1 MHAIIYTAAGGL
13 EVLALR
19 DVPTPEPGPNQV
31 RVRVR
36 AAGLNRADILQRK
49 GAYPAPPGWPA
60 DIPGLEY
67 AGEVDAAGSGVT
79 RWRPGDRVMGL
90 AGGGAHAEYLVVHED
105 EALPAPADLS
115 WTDAAAIPEAFLTA
129 WDALTTRGRLIPG
142 ETVLIH
148 AVASGVGTAA
158 VQLAKTLGATV
169 LGTSRTPAKL
179 DALRALGLDVAIDTS
194 KRSFREQ
201 ITTPVHLILDVLG
214 GPAFQDNLAVL
225 APRGRLVM
233 LGFLQ
238 GALVPDANLGP
249 ILRQRLEVVGSVMR
263 TRSLEERVELV
274 AAFREQVLP
283 LFQAEGRKGGQADG
297 TPTDRP
303 SAVPPSRPPVRP
315 VVHAVYPFSDL
326 AAAHGAMERN
336 EGVGKIVLTW

>member
-1 MHAIIYTAAGGL
+1 MHAIVHTAAGGV

-19 DVPTPEPGPNQV
+19 DVPTPEPGPDQI

-36 AAGLNRADILQRK
+36 AAGLNRADIVQRK

-67 AGEVDAAGSGVT
+67 AGEVDAAGPGVT

-129 WDALTTRGRLIPG
+129 WDALATRGRLVPG

-194 KRSFREQ
+194 KRPFREQ

-214 GPAFQDNLAVL
+214 GPAFQDHLAGL
-225 APRGRLVM
+225 ACSGWSALALCCGP
-233 LGFLQ
+233 
-238 GALVPDANLGP
+238 GAVRSAWSWW
-249 ILRQRLEVVGSVMR
+249 RRSGSR
-263 TRSLEERVELV
+263 CCRS
-274 AAFREQVLP
+274 FR
-283 LFQAEGRKGGQADG
+283 RKGGRAERR
-297 TPTDRP
+297 TALPPTTLPPFRLP
-303 SAVPPSRPPVRP
+303 APPSVPSSTPSTPSPTSPPRTARWSGTRAWARSSSP
-315 VVHAVYPFSDL
+315 GRSRRCASPPRSSPS
-326 AAAHGAMERN
+326 R
-336 EGVGKIVLTW
+336 